1 MKIAVGTK
9 SEKKIAYL
17 LEVLDEMQIVAEIE
31 SFEVSSDI
39 SDQPK
44 KSKETKQGSIN
55 RAKKALALSPS
66 SDFSLGIEIGY
77 QANLKG
83 DYKILCWATLID
95 KNGKQI
101 SAQSHKLL
109 LPSFHQKILKE
120 DKYLGD
126 FVRQYLEENPDPL
139 SQHIGIIIRDRKP
152 FIQTAVKTALINY
165 LVR

>member
-9 SEKKIAYL
+9 SKQKIAFL
-17 LEVLDEMQIVAEIE
+17 QEVLNEMQIVADLE
-31 SFEVSSDI
+31 SFDVSSDV

-44 KSKETKQGSIN
+44 KSKETKLGSIN
-55 RAKKALALSPS
+55 RAKKALALSPG

-77 QANLKG
+77 QRNLNG

-95 KNGKQI
+95 KDGKQI
-101 SAQSHKLL
+101 SSQSHKLL
-109 LPSFHQKILKE
+109 LPSFHQQILKE
-120 DKYLGD
+120 NKYLGD

-165 LVR
+165 FVK